1 MMQQRNPPWT
11 ERSVAYRNIALLTAS
26 MATVGSNQAVVV
38 SAAALAAIALAP
50 DPALATLPMTATI
63 LGLALSALPAT
74 RIIHGL
80 GRRKG
85 LMLGAAVGIA
95 GGTVAAYAVVLGS
108 FWLFCAALFF
118 VGTSAAFVQQYR
130 FAIADSVSE
139 SLRARAI
146 SLVLL
151 GGVAAGVI
159 GPQTALFGKDLFAG
173 AEFAGSFLGIVALSA
188 VGFVVLS
195 FTRLAPERH
204 PEPGEAAGRTT
215 AELLRS
221 PMIFVPIGTAM
232 ISYALM
238 TFVMVAAPL
247 AMVTI
252 CGHSTAEATGA
263 IQWHIVAMFLPSLVT
278 GWVISRIGAPATI
291 ALGLLLIAGCAFVN
305 LNGISVLHFSVA
317 LVMLGV
323 GWNFGFIG
331 STTMLTGAYAPEEAQ
346 RAQSLNE
353 PLVFGAMAVASIGSG
368 ILLQT
373 IGWQSINVMAFPI
386 VLVGLALLGWCVMR
400 GRRAPA

>member
-1 MMQQRNPPWT
+1 MTQQASPPWT
-11 ERSVAYRNIALLTAS
+11 QRGTAYRNIALLTTS
-26 MATVGSNQAVVV
+26 MATVSSNQAVVV
-38 SAAALAAIALAP
+38 SAAALAAISLAP

-63 LGLALSALPAT
+63 VGLALSALPAT

-95 GGTVAAYAVVLGS
+95 AGVVAFYSIILGS
-108 FWLFCAALFF
+108 FWLFCASLFF

-130 FAIADSVSE
+130 FAIADSVSGD
-139 SLRARAI
+139 LRARAI
-146 SLVLL
+146 SLVLV
-151 GGVAAGVI
+151 GGVAAGII

-173 AEFAGSFLGIVALSA
+173 APFAGSFLGIVGLSA
-188 VGFVVLS
+188 IGFVVLS
-195 FTRLAPERH
+195 FTRLAPPRH
-204 PEPGEAAGRTT
+204 PKPGDAPGRSTR
-215 AELLRS
+215 ELLRS
-221 PMIFVPIGTAM
+221 PTVFVPIATAM

-247 AMVTI
+247 AMVTVW
-252 CGHSTAEATGA
+252 GHSPAEATGA
-263 IQWHIVAMFLPSLVT
+263 IQAHIVAMYLPSLIT

-291 ALGLLLIAGCAFVN
+291 AIGLVLIAGCAFVN
-305 LNGISVLHFSVA
+305 LNGVSVLHFSVA

-331 STTMLTGAYAPEEAQ
+331 STTMLTGAYAPEEAE
-346 RAQSLNE
+346 RAQALNE

-368 ILLQT
+368 VLLHT
-373 IGWQSINVMAFPI
+373 IGWQSINVLAFPI
-386 VLVGLALLGWCVMR
+386 VLVGLALLGWCVMN